1 MMIRVSFMIVA
12 SVAAMTISRSKT
24 SSSTRKKEQEFEE
37 WENSTVKVN
46 NKVIQNEEK
55 EINFE
60 MQKNLLTGE
69 FKDLEL
75 LIGGEKMHNLT
86 VKEIVQ
92 NLVPNYKRREAKLE
106 RKLLELN
113 GLREEQSAIAQ
124 MQKQLEEKTEK
135 VYFLEKTIASFQL
148 DTEIMR
154 EKIRDDRM
162 SKKQLVIAKKM
173 INEMQRKK
181 GDAGPVKEQIL
192 VLQQQVTE
200 LQKFQSS
207 GGNSSTKKK
216 LKDVQDIEVEVLEL
230 KRRNKEL
237 ELEKRES
244 KVKLVTAQARIRT
257 EEETRSRIEEEIAG
271 LQDVHEE
278 LSELVETL
286 QRNRFDMVEEVVY
299 QRWLNTLLRYEIQDN
314 QRKSRKASRR
324 DCSKNSSTELCE
336 KKHSSTSDISDLEL
350 ESVSSNATLDESDEI
365 ETTTF
370 ASSSSSSQSSNSSM
384 KMKGW
389 RKTILH
395 SNTASKLLENPIQA
409 KKKRVSFSD
418 SVKLCTHSDIAEVVE
433 SAEDEKE
440 KIVELASNVVNSTNI
455 DSIEENEGARNIVV
469 HSDELYS
476 RNEPIS
482 SIDFRG
488 KIIVVYL
495 VTFLFFTLIL
505 LACVWIR

>member
-1 MMIRVSFMIVA
+1 ML
-12 SVAAMTISRSKT
+12 
-24 SSSTRKKEQEFEE
+24 
-37 WENSTVKVN
+37 
-46 NKVIQNEEK
+46 QNEEK

-257 EEETRSRIEEEIAG
+257 EVR
-271 LQDVHEE
+271 V
-278 LSELVETL
+278 TL
-286 QRNRFDMVEEVVY
+286 NH
-299 QRWLNTLLRYEIQDN
+299 
-314 QRKSRKASRR
+314 RKPKPF
-324 DCSKNSSTELCE
+324 E
-336 KKHSSTSDISDLEL
+336 
-350 ESVSSNATLDESDEI
+350 
-365 ETTTF
+365 
-370 ASSSSSSQSSNSSM
+370 
-384 KMKGW
+384 
-389 RKTILH
+389 
-395 SNTASKLLENPIQA
+395 
-409 KKKRVSFSD
+409 
-418 SVKLCTHSDIAEVVE
+418 
-433 SAEDEKE
+433 
-440 KIVELASNVVNSTNI
+440 
-455 DSIEENEGARNIVV
+455 
-469 HSDELYS
+469 
-476 RNEPIS
+476 
-482 SIDFRG
+482 
-488 KIIVVYL
+488 
-495 VTFLFFTLIL
+495 TFLTFST
-505 LACVWIR
+505 